1 VQQRDRGRRIDQFL
15 WDLQDREEEFERAA
29 DGEVAQEPAVESHGV
44 GRQVGQKTR
53 EQDEQRPNPKRTTRE
68 KQAFFAG
75 LQ

>member
-1 VQQRDRGRRIDQFL
+1 
-15 WDLQDREEEFERAA
+15 
-29 DGEVAQEPAVESHGV
+29 VAQEPAVESHGV